1 MSKTF
6 NTKEGFD
13 RPNHADFM
21 DASEL
26 RAMKFSGMRHNSISE
41 DIEIWTE
48 GDLRKSI
55 SQAERAIRPNAV
67 EEAFA
72 EIFKLYVVEIEGR

>member
-1 MSKTF
+1 MAKTF

-26 RAMKFSGMRHNSISE
+26 RAMKFSGVRHNSISD

-48 GDLRKSI
+48 GDLRKAI
-55 SQAERAIRPNAV
+55 SQVERTIRPHAV

-72 EIFKLYVVEIEGR
+72 EIFKLDFVAIEGS